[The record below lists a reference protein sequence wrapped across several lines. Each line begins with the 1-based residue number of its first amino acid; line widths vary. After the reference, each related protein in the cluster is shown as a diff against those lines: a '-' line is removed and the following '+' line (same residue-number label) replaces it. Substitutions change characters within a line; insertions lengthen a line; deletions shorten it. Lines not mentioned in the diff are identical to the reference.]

1 MCTVIATFFISP
13 EIILII
19 ILIIKLKEQELNK
32 NAAIPMG
39 LLTILW
45 VVER

>member
-1 MCTVIATFFISP
+1 MCTVIATFISP

-19 ILIIKLKEQELNK
+19 KPKEQELTK